1 MVRTAFAFAAA
12 ARKSSTDFISAA
24 ERSTTSKQDKIDKD
38 KFFIGKGLIEQK
50 SEDCVEDILG
60 KVKTRCQISP

>member
-1 MVRTAFAFAAA
+1 
-12 ARKSSTDFISAA
+12 
-24 ERSTTSKQDKIDKD
+24 
-38 KFFIGKGLIEQK
+38 LIEQK